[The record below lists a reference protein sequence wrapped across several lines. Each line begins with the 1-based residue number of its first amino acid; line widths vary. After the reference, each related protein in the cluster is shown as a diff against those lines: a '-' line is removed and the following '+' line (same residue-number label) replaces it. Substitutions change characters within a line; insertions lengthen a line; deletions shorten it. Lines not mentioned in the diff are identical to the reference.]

1 MNALESNLYGI
12 TIKSPIVVGAC
23 SFTARPEKVK
33 ELEAA
38 GAAAIIVKSLFEEE
52 IQMERFQMDELLSR
66 YDNKHAEHITQHPH
80 IKHADDREHALMVQ
94 KVKESVGIPVI
105 ASINAVTSDGWV
117 HFAKDLASTGV
128 DGLELNFYSLPLK
141 ESVTAKD
148 IERTQ
153 LEALKAVK
161 EAVSIPVGVKISPY
175 YTHLTSF
182 VKELAE
188 YGADG
193 ITMFNRFFQP
203 DLDIMS
209 ETESVTFSFSQTGDN
224 LLPLRW
230 TALLSDRVSC
240 PLTLSNGV
248 LEYDDVIKALLS
260 GAASVQVVSTLY
272 KNGIPQITELLEGI
286 KKWMDIK
293 GYENISDFR
302 GKTSK
307 DKQIDP
313 WAFERVQYITMLLKK
328 GSYF

>member
-1 MNALESNLYGI
+1 MNRLESNLYGI
-12 TIKSPIVVGAC
+12 ALKNPVVVGAC
-23 SFTARPEKVK
+23 SLTARPAKVK
-33 ELEAA
+33 ELEEA
-38 GAAAIIVKSLFEEE
+38 GAAAIVIKSLFEEE
-52 IQMERFQMDELLSR
+52 IQMERFKMDELLDR
-66 YDNKHAEHITQHPH
+66 YDNKHAEHITVHPD
-80 IKHADDREHALMVQ
+80 IKHADDREHSLMVQ
-94 KVKESVGIPVI
+94 KVKDSVSIPVI
-105 ASINAVTSDGWV
+105 ASINAVTPDGWV

-148 IERTQ
+148 IENNQ
-153 LEALKAVK
+153 LRALKAVK

-188 YGADG
+188 HGADG

-209 ETESVTFSFSQTGDN
+209 ETESVTFSFSQAGDN

-230 TALLSDRVSC
+230 TSLLSDRVAC

-248 LEYDDVIKALLS
+248 LDYDDVIKAILS

-272 KNGIPQITELLEGI
+272 KNGLSQIGELLEGLE
-286 KKWMDIK
+286 KWMALK
-293 GYENISDFR
+293 GYETINDFSR
-302 GKTSK
+302 
-307 DKQIDP
+307 
-313 WAFERVQYITMLLKK
+313 
-328 GSYF
+328 